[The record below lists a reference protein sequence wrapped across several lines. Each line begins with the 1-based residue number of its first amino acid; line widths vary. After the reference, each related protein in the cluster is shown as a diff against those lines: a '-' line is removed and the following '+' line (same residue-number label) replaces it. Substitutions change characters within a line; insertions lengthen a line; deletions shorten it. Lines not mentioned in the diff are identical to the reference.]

1 MITATTP
8 VRARR
13 YRLISSATVIT
24 LLAFASALAAH
35 DLFLRA
41 SSYFV
46 EPNTALEIMVLNG
59 TFDESEG
66 PVARDRVRDISI
78 VSPSGTMHPDTNAWR
93 PKGDTTYLRLR
104 TGGAGTYVVG
114 ASVLPRVLAL
124 SAEDFNHYLESDGIP
139 DVLEARRRNGEL
151 DKPARERYS
160 KHVKAILQVGG
171 QRSQQFDAVL
181 GYPAELVP
189 LANPYVL
196 NAGDALAVRALVDG
210 GPVSDQLVL
219 AGGRDESGRP
229 FQEQASR
236 TNSDGIAQFA
246 FDRAGQWY
254 VKFIHMTRIQSDPE
268 LDYESKWA
276 TLTFE
281 VRNAVP
287 EPAAQDSAAAAA
299 VIDRFHRALAEGDS
313 AAAATLLLPDVVI
326 LESGGVETRDQ
337 YLGGHLRGDIAFAQ
351 AVPRERGNLVV
362 RVHGDVAF
370 ATSTSESRGE
380 YRGRAVNS
388 AGAELIVLRRTSDGW
403 RIAAIHWSSRQLRS

>member
-1 MITATTP
+1 MTTETTP
-8 VRARR
+8 VRAGR
-13 YRLISSATVIT
+13 YRLVSSATAIS
-24 LLAFASALAAH
+24 LLAFASALTAH

-41 SSYFV
+41 RSYFV
-46 EPNTALEIMVLNG
+46 EPNTAIEIMVLNG

-66 PVARDRVRDISI
+66 PVARDRVRDISV
-78 VSPSGTMHPDTNAWR
+78 VSPSATVHPDTNAWR
-93 PKGDTTYLRLR
+93 PQGDTTYLRLR
-104 TGGAGTYVVG
+104 IGGAGTYVVG

-139 DVLEARRRNGEL
+139 DVLEARRRDGEL

-160 KHVKAILQVGG
+160 KHVKAILQVGD

-189 LANPYVL
+189 LANPYAL
-196 NAGDALAVRALVDG
+196 NAGDTLAVRALVDG
-210 GPVSDQLVL
+210 RPVSDQLVL
-219 AGGRDESGRP
+219 AGGRDVSGRP

-236 TNSDGIAQFA
+236 TNADGVAHFA
-246 FDRAGQWY
+246 VDRAGQWY
-254 VKFIHMTRIQSDPE
+254 VKFIHMTRVQADLE

-281 VRNAVP
+281 VRNADS
-287 EPAAQDSAAAAA
+287 EPAAQDSAAAA

-313 AAAATLLLPDVVI
+313 AAAAALLLPDVVI
-326 LESGGVETRDQ
+326 LESGGVETRGE

-351 AVPRERGNLVV
+351 AVPRERGSMVV

-370 ATSTSESRGE
+370 ATSTSVSRGE